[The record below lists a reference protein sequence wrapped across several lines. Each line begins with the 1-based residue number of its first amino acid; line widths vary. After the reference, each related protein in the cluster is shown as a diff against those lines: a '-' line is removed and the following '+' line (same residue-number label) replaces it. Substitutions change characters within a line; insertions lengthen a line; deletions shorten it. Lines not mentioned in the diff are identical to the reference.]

1 MIIMKKLIFLV
12 FVLILSNVKSQTSSI
27 PRLEKVSIPECGCSV
42 YMPKG
47 TSMFNKAFSEDSS
60 LVFTAEYITEDNFS
74 FSAITVKFK
83 ESLGKDKTTN
93 EEMLMMYMD
102 YIKSQL
108 KITASAG
115 YGKGH
120 TMEKYPDALGIIDYW
135 EDSSG
140 YQFAVK
146 GWIDGEKL
154 AILYI
159 AGTTEYPVFNL
170 QQMYL
175 DGFRFE

>member
-1 MIIMKKLIFLV
+1 MKKLFFFFFI
-12 FVLILSNVKSQTSSI
+12 LILSNVKSQSTSI
-27 PRLEKVSIPECGCSV
+27 PRLEKMSIPECGCSV

-47 TSMFNKAFSEDSS
+47 TTPFNKSFSSDSS

-83 ESLGKDKTTN
+83 ESLGNDKTTN
-93 EEMLMMYMD
+93 EDMLELYMD

-108 KITASAG
+108 SITSSAG

-120 TMEKYPDALGIIDYW
+120 TMEKYPDAIGIIDYW
-135 EDSSG
+135 ENSAG
-140 YQFAVK
+140 FQFAVK
-146 GWIDGEKL
+146 GWIDGENL
-154 AILYI
+154 AIFYI
-159 AGTTEYPVFNL
+159 AGTKEYPHFNL

>member
-1 MIIMKKLIFLV
+1 MKKLLLLIFI
-12 FVLILSNVKSQTSSI
+12 LILSNVKSQTTSI
-27 PRLEKVSIPECGCSV
+27 PRLEKISILECNCSV

-47 TSMFNKAFSEDSS
+47 TSMFNKAYSEDSS
-60 LVFTAEYITEDNFS
+60 MVFTAEYITEDNFS
-74 FSAITVKFK
+74 FSAIAVKFK
-83 ESLGKDKTTN
+83 VSLGKDKSTN
-93 EEMLMMYMD
+93 EEMLVMYMD

-108 KITASAG
+108 KITESAG

-120 TMEKYPDALGIIDYW
+120 SMEKYPDAIGVLDYW
-135 EDSSG
+135 WDESG
-140 YQFAVK
+140 HQFVVK

-175 DGFRFE
+175 DGFRFD